1 MPRVYN
7 AIGLMSG
14 TSLDGVDVALLET
27 NGVDYV
33 FPKGFFYAPYPD
45 SLKQRIRASFGLR
58 EQTEELRM
66 VERDLT
72 LAHRD
77 AVLKFLR
84 QEDLGTEDIDLIGF
98 HGQTITHDPD
108 HGFTW
113 QIGDGPLLARE
124 LGVDVVYDFRTADV
138 KAGGQGAPLL
148 PLYHRARALSSN
160 LVLPVAILNIGG
172 VSNVTWLGEDSI
184 LAFDTG
190 PGNALIDDCVL
201 KETGEKFD
209 RDGLWARQG
218 QTDYVCLSN
227 WLSHPYFSQKPAK
240 SLDRGAWDVQSISKL
255 SFVDALATL
264 TCFTIAAN
272 VKAGEHFPAPPLAWY
287 VTGGGRNN
295 TAIMEGLQK
304 ALGVPVLPV
313 DTLGWNGDALEA
325 EGFAYLAVRS
335 VMGLPLSVPGTTKVP
350 CPQTGG
356 ILAPKWA

>member
-33 FPKGFFYAPYPD
+33 FPKGFFYSPYPD
-45 SLKQRIRASFGLR
+45 HLKERIRASFGLR
-58 EQTEELRM
+58 EKTEDLRQ

-77 AVLKFLR
+77 AVLEFLKS
-84 QEDLGTEDIDLIGF
+84 EELDTADIDLIGF

-113 QIGDGPLLARE
+113 QIGDGPLLAQE
-124 LGVDVVYDFRTADV
+124 LGIDVIYDFRIADV

-148 PLYHRARALSSN
+148 PLYHHARALSSN

-172 VSNVTWLGEDSI
+172 VSNVTWLGKDNI

-218 QTDYVCLSN
+218 QVDCECLSS
-227 WLSHPYFSQKPAK
+227 WLSHSYFSQKPPK
-240 SLDRGAWDVQSISKL
+240 SLDRGAWDVGAISRL
-255 SFVDALATL
+255 PFVDALATL
-264 TCFTIAAN
+264 TRFTIATN
-272 VKAGEHFPAPPLAWY
+272 VKASEHFPAAPLAWY

-295 TAIMEGLQK
+295 TTIMEGLRK
-304 ALGVPVLPV
+304 SLGVPVLPV

-335 VMGLPLSVPGTTKVP
+335 IMGLPLSVPGTTKVP
-350 CPQTGG
+350 HPQTGG
-356 ILAPKWA
+356 ILATKSN